1 MTVAGL
7 ESLVGVYRGRTI
19 NQSSPPISG
28 KTRFYGMFGD
38 PVEHLR
44 APTALN
50 EVLNSRGVDAVFLP
64 LHVAPEHLA
73 EAIAGIRRVRNFVGF
88 MVSIPHKAAA
98 ADLCDEVLPNAK
110 ACGVVNAVLV
120 DQDGRLIGES
130 FDGLGMVRSIEMQ
143 RDLNSDTRVLLVGA
157 GGVGRSIAV
166 ALALAGAGYLAIAN
180 RTLSKADE
188 LADTVRRA
196 APDCVVKSDS
206 SFDPEGFDIVVN
218 ATSLGLNGKGP
229 MPVEVSRISKP
240 ALVAEVVMVP
250 AITPMLHSAQEQ
262 GLDVVHGSE
271 MLTHQIEIL
280 ADFFGMAN

>member
-1 MTVAGL
+1 M
-7 ESLVGVYRGRTI
+7 
-19 NQSSPPISG
+19 NQGSPPISG

-50 EVLNSRGVDAVFLP
+50 ELMNSRGVDAVMLP
-64 LHVAPEHLA
+64 LHVAPEHLT
-73 EAIAGIRRVRNFVGF
+73 EAIAGIRLIRNFSGF
-88 MVSIPHKAAA
+88 MVSIPHKSAAA
-98 ADLCDEVLPNAK
+98 ELCDEILPNAR
-110 ACGVVNAVLV
+110 ACGVVNAVRI

-130 FDGLGMVRSIEMQ
+130 FDGVGMVRSIEMQ
-143 RDLNSDTRVLLVGA
+143 RVLNSDTRVLLVGA

-166 ALALAGAGYLAIAN
+166 AIALAGVGYLAIAN
-180 RTLSKADE
+180 RTRSKADE
-188 LADTVRRA
+188 LAGTVRRA

-218 ATSLGLNGKGP
+218 ATSLGLNGQGP
-229 MPVEVSRISKP
+229 MPVEVSRMSKP

-250 AITPMLHSAQEQ
+250 EITPMLHFAQER
-262 GLDVVHGSE
+262 GLAVVRGSE
-271 MLTHQIEIL
+271 MMTNQVEIW